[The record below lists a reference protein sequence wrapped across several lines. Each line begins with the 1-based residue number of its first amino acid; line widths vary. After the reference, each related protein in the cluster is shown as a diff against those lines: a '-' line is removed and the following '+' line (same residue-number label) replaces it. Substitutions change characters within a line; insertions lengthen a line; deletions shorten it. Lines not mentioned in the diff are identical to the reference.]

1 MPYDAANPQT
11 PDETAHLLTQLV
23 RLGAAI
29 DKELTLMSERMTWL
43 NLSESFSFSAF
54 TVAVVNRDKA
64 LALELLACLMP
75 IVGFLRA
82 LLVYPALLAAHSMA
96 RRLKETRHKLELMI
110 PVKLQINHGQ
120 RTLSSFDTE
129 DLQQERPVPA
139 AGFAFHDEAH
149 LCRMLLQQ

>member
-64 LALELLACLMP
+64 LALDSLPVSCRLLD
-75 IVGFLRA
+75 F
-82 LLVYPALLAAHSMA
+82 
-96 RRLKETRHKLELMI
+96 
-110 PVKLQINHGQ
+110 
-120 RTLSSFDTE
+120 
-129 DLQQERPVPA
+129 
-139 AGFAFHDEAH
+139 
-149 LCRMLLQQ
+149 

>member
-1 MPYDAANPQT
+1 MPQDAPKPQT

-43 NLSESFSFSAF
+43 NLSESFIFSAF

-64 LALELLACLMP
+64 LALEILACLMP
-75 IVGFLRA
+75 IVGFLMA

-96 RRLKETRHKLELMI
+96 TRLKETRHHLELMI
-110 PVKLQINHGQ
+110 PVKLQINLHASSREQFWGSIPAFVIPVMLMIVWGIILC
-120 RTLSSFDTE
+120 TLIFV
-129 DLQQERPVPA
+129 QWQ
-139 AGFAFHDEAH
+139 
-149 LCRMLLQQ
+149 